1 MDGARLL
8 SFLARKRYAVLATT
22 RPDGRPQA
30 APVGYALVGTK
41 FVMASL
47 PDAQRVRNL
56 KHEPHAS
63 LVIDEDESERHGVV
77 IVDGTTRLLQPLE
90 AGLEMRAPFRDD
102 AGTFPDWIGVLIVL
116 TPERP
121 WIHIEALDAVVHGPC
136 FPTKRAP
143 HSPLRDIATT
153 TVPMVCISMPKVY
166 GRVRAT

>member
-1 MDGARLL
+1 MSVTEPIDTLARIQEASFARASEATRGAFPTDRRMGGAMLL

-63 LVIDEDESERHGVV
+63 IVIDEDESDRHGVV

-102 AGTFPDWIGVLIVL
+102 TGTFPDWIGVLIVL
-116 TPERP
+116 TPERLLSY
-121 WIHIEALDAVVHGPC
+121 AAQG
-136 FPTKRAP
+136 FQ
-143 HSPLRDIATT
+143 
-153 TVPMVCISMPKVY
+153 
-166 GRVRAT
+166 G

>member
-1 MDGARLL
+1 MITEPIDTLARIQEASFTRASEATRGAFPPERRMDGARLL

-22 RPDGRPQA
+22 RPG
-30 APVGYALVGTK
+30 
-41 FVMASL
+41 
-47 PDAQRVRNL
+47 VRNL

-116 TPERP
+116 TPERLLSY
-121 WIHIEALDAVVHGPC
+121 AAQG
-136 FPTKRAP
+136 FQ
-143 HSPLRDIATT
+143 
-153 TVPMVCISMPKVY
+153 
-166 GRVRAT
+166 G

>member
-1 MDGARLL
+1 MSVTEPIDTLARIQEASFARASEATRGAFPTDRRMGGAMLL

-63 LVIDEDESERHGVV
+63 IVIDEAESERHGVV

-116 TPERP
+116 TPERLLSY
-121 WIHIEALDAVVHGPC
+121 AAQG
-136 FPTKRAP
+136 FQ
-143 HSPLRDIATT
+143 
-153 TVPMVCISMPKVY
+153 
-166 GRVRAT
+166 G